1 MKKSLIVL
9 FLLFFVAISVINFQN
24 NIVTPE
30 EDEYLLHAE
39 SSERL
44 LSIMEEISTLA
55 SRNSIEEPVKL
66 TEEDMTDLIEA
77 SEELLFYAELMSI
90 KVPANVSEE
99 NQNVVFS
106 AMASKLYSEVLNIQ
120 QITKNYNLQIT
131 DHSEQYILDEA
142 FQRLSQTCNAC
153 HQLFRDQ

>member
-131 DHSEQYILDEA
+131 DHSEQYILDDA
-142 FQRLSQTCNAC
+142 FRRLSQTCNAC